1 MASIFVVDNYDSFT
15 YNLVHQL
22 EELGASVCVQRNDC
36 FQLEELEPSD
46 AAGRQSLTGD
56 IEGHYAASREQFASA
71 LSAEA
76 HLDAARHW
84 QEMCYLSKLLS
95 EPKLRVS

>member
-1 MASIFVVDNYDSFT
+1 M
-15 YNLVHQL
+15 
-22 EELGASVCVQRNDC
+22 
-36 FQLEELEPSD
+36 
-46 AAGRQSLTGD
+46 GRQSLTAE
-56 IEGHYAASREQFASA
+56 IEGHYATSRDQFAST
-71 LSAEA
+71 LSTGA